1 MTKAEVKDLCE
12 FDPKL
17 QWWAMVL
24 FAELCDYHQALD
36 YSCGGNW
43 GEHEYKDM
51 TRLMKHKA
59 EEFPKLVVQ
68 EQLNRAKEHFE
79 SLKKEEPE

>member
-24 FAELCDYHQALD
+24 FAEIMEFERVNCRVTPEGRDRMCRFVEDKCL
-36 YSCGGNW
+36 
-43 GEHEYKDM
+43 
-51 TRLMKHKA
+51 
-59 EEFPKLVVQ
+59 EFPRLVVQ

-79 SLKKEEPE
+79 SLKKEGE